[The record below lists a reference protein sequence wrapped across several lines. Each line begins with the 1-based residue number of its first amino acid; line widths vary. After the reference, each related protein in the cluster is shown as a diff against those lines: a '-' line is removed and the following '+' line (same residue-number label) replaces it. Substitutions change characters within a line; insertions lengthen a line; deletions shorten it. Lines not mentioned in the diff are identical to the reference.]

1 MDNITGKELK
11 LSDLF
16 KGGYEYKKV
25 INLEIANAIQF
36 DKDKYFTGKDGFKGI
51 SEKQGFYVSSGNV
64 VIYFNVYE
72 IAPYVTGIP
81 EFYIPFE
88 KFDQKELKYE
98 LQPYNIKN
106 I

>member
-1 MDNITGKELK
+1 ML
-11 LSDLF
+11 
-16 KGGYEYKKV
+16 Y
-25 INLEIANAIQF
+25 NLIRISN
-36 DKDKYFTGKDGFKGI
+36 FTGKDGFKGI
-51 SEKQGFYVSSGNV
+51 SEKARILGKFGNV